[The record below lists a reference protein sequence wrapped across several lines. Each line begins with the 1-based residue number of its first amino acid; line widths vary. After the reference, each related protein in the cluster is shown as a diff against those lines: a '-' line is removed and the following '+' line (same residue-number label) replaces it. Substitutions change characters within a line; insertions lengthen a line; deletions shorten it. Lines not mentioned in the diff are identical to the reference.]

1 MTEAQ
6 YDDPEFFSRYRQM
19 RLQRSGL
26 NEDLE
31 QPALVRLLPR
41 VTGADVLDIGCG
53 DGTLVRFLADQG
65 ARHVLGIDPS
75 HRMLAIAAS
84 HGSSGVSY
92 CRASAESFALAP
104 GSVDLVVSSLALH
117 YVADYQGLVRR
128 VAQWLRP
135 GGHLI
140 YSVEHPICTAS
151 NPMTSWHECHG
162 DRHWP
167 VDDYADEAPRV
178 QSWLGGQVTKHHRRI
193 TTLISAILASGL
205 TLSAIDEPYPDHDSL
220 ARRPDLADHH
230 RRPPL
235 LIVAARKLRRP
246 APTPTPP
253 LP

>member
-1 MTEAQ
+1 MTSAQ
-6 YDDPEFFSRYRQM
+6 YDDPVFFSQYRQM
-19 RLQRSGL
+19 RLKRSGL
-26 NEDLE
+26 NEALE
-31 QPALVRLLPR
+31 QPALARLLPQ

-53 DGTLVRFLADQG
+53 DGTLARFLADQG

-75 HRMLAIAAS
+75 RRMLDSGAS
-84 HGSSGVSY
+84 HCGSHVRY

-117 YVADYQGLVRR
+117 YVASYRELVRR

-140 YSVEHPICTAS
+140 YSVEHPICTAR
-151 NPMTSWHECHG
+151 NPMTSWHECRG
-162 DRHWP
+162 ERHWP

-193 TTLISAILASGL
+193 TTLISAILAADLTVSG
-205 TLSAIDEPYPDHDSL
+205 IDEPYPDDVSL
-220 ARRPDLADHH
+220 ARRPDLADHR

-235 LIVAARKLRRP
+235 LIIAARKL
-246 APTPTPP
+246 
-253 LP
+253 